1 MMVLLWHLQSAFVG
15 CVAGWLLVVSPATVP
30 FTRAG
35 RFLAGFSLTPFF
47 VAGATLLVGLILPGL
62 PFRVFAF
69 TPGACALVLAV
80 LLIYQTRGTIFSLTV
95 RGFLRSLGGLYRSPI
110 ALLSL
115 AGLAWASIPAIAVL
129 SHNFWTSPT
138 AGDASQYLAQAH
150 YFASHRNSWQIAGA
164 AGLPDGSLRGDIH
177 GPFWTAYLA
186 SAIAVTK
193 AQPWGFNL
201 AAPGAIVAT
210 IPMLLIGIYAALSRL
225 RQVAIANLAILFL
238 FCIPAFSY
246 TINAYS
252 RDGFRLIP
260 IMLLTGVFAS
270 MLFGMPVAKMQR
282 LLPRIILCAIAG
294 YFAAGGHTLAIFFI
308 PLVISGW
315 AVCVLVQHHQSGRSL
330 RALFPYAAVAA
341 STLFGLLS
349 GYVHIILVF
358 FRTGSL
364 SGDNVV
370 SSDILRGTL
379 YAPYEVAYHAQR
391 LKDPLF
397 ETFPSLV
404 LIYNDDPLALNF
416 AIVTSI
422 AFCVFLALRP
432 PNGMRNEFRA
442 FICFMLC
449 AAAAQLAFLFKI
461 FDIRGYEFSHWV
473 VMNPRYRIQYHIFFS
488 ILFALALYGIFRLWP
503 ESPAKVTWRGSLQ
516 SDFAISVLQKKNLA
530 NAISWQA
537 TLNVNSLVLAVLMG
551 IFAWAS
557 SSSVRSN
564 WHRPDLNGLRTIIST
579 FEEKLAANAA
589 PGCVYLSEVDQTT
602 YYWPR
607 GRVKLMSEPNKELFR
622 LSTNTEIYDYMRSKN
637 ICAIVYY
644 ENFVLS
650 YFPPSTPLKKFMNN
664 EEYVSEKFSNGYLTM
679 LIVR

>member
-1 MMVLLWHLQSAFVG
+1 MTVLLWHLQLVFIG

-35 RFLAGFSLTPFF
+35 RFLAGFSLAPFF

-69 TPGACALVLAV
+69 APGACASVLAMF
-80 LLIYQTRGTIFSLTV
+80 LIYRTRGAVFSLTA
-95 RGFLRSLGGLYRSPI
+95 RGFLRGLGGLYRSPI

-129 SHNFWTSPT
+129 SYNFWTSPI

-150 YFASHRNSWQIAGA
+150 YFASHRNAWQIAGA

-186 SAIAVTK
+186 SAVAVTK

-201 AAPGAIVAT
+201 AAPGAMVAT
-210 IPMLLIGIYAALSRL
+210 IPLLLIGIYAALSRM

-246 TINAYS
+246 IVNAYS

-260 IMLLTGVFAS
+260 IILLTGVFAALLLGTPS
-270 MLFGMPVAKMQR
+270 AKMPR
-282 LLPRIILCAIAG
+282 LLPRMLLCAVAG
-294 YFAAGGHTLAIFFI
+294 YFTAGGHTLAIFFV
-308 PLVISGW
+308 PLIIAGW
-315 AVCVLVQHHQSGRSL
+315 AVCVLVQHHRHGRSL
-330 RALFPYAAVAA
+330 RGLSPYVGVAA
-341 STLFGLLS
+341 STMFGLIA
-349 GYVHIILVF
+349 GYAHIIAVF
-358 FRTGSL
+358 LRTGSL

-370 SSDILRGTL
+370 ASDILRGTL
-379 YAPYEVAYHAQR
+379 YAPYEAAYHAQR

-397 ETFPSLV
+397 EAFPALV
-404 LIYNDDPLALNF
+404 LIINDDPLALNL
-416 AIVTSI
+416 AIVASLAI
-422 AFCVFLALRP
+422 CVFLALRP
-432 PNGMRNEFRA
+432 PNSMRNEVRVFL
-442 FICFMLC
+442 CFMLC

-461 FDIRGYEFSHWV
+461 FDIRGFDFSQWV
-473 VMNPRYRIQYHIFFS
+473 VMNPRYRIQYHVYFS
-488 ILFALALYGIFRLWP
+488 ILFALAVYSIFRLWSANP
-503 ESPAKVTWRGSLQ
+503 TRLTWRGSWQ
-516 SDFAISVLQKKNLA
+516 SEFTISNLQKQTQPKTR
-530 NAISWQA
+530 SWQA
-537 TLNVNSLVLAVLMG
+537 TLNVTVAILALSTAVLA
-551 IFAWAS
+551 WTS
-557 SSSVRSN
+557 SSSVRAN
-564 WHRPDLNGLRTIIST
+564 WHRSDLNSLRAIIST
-579 FEEKLAANAA
+579 FEEKLVSNAA
-589 PGCVYLSEVDQTT
+589 PSCIYLSEVDQTT

-607 GRVKLMSEPNKELFR
+607 GRVKLMSEPNKELFGLLTDR
-622 LSTNTEIYDYMRSKN
+622 EIYDYMKSKN

-650 YFPPSTPLKKFMNN
+650 YFPPSTPLKQFMSN
-664 EEYVSEKFSNGYLTM
+664 ENYVLEKVSNGYLTM